1 LPKPKDQLPSVLRGF
16 SEAELQ
22 SRQRQLLDSIMRSTF
37 ARSLSSAKADS
48 NSVKL
53 MKKERARILTIQR
66 ERELDVAKR
75 LARMGQPKNAALM
88 AGRKSSVVEPIRK
101 KLGRVVNF
109 KRERQLNL
117 PHTRTADELPS
128 NSESTKQISKTYA
141 APVVSAKL
149 LGAEYPMVVGR
160 PYTIVLQRE
169 ANGIAGLQK
178 SLFGT
183 IGTKASG
190 RNAGRGSGNIDL
202 DVAFRS
208 NNVQIGPEPANHL
221 MRKHSSLAV
230 QIIASEQGEHRLDVF
245 VSVPDSKQ
253 LLQVLQVPL
262 VAVLGGGRKR

>member
-16 SEAELQ
+16 SDAELQ
-22 SRQRQLLDSIMRSTF
+22 SRQRQLVDSIMRSTF
-37 ARSLSSAKADS
+37 VRSLSSAKADS
-48 NSVKL
+48 TSVKL

-88 AGRKSSVVEPIRK
+88 AGRKSIPK
-101 KLGRVVNF
+101 KPGRIVNL

-141 APVVSAKL
+141 APVVSARL

-183 IGTKASG
+183 IGAKASG

-221 MRKHSSLAV
+221 MKKHSSLAV

>member
-1 LPKPKDQLPSVLRGF
+1 MPKPKDQLPSVLRGF
-16 SEAELQ
+16 SDAELQ
-22 SRQRQLLDSIMRSTF
+22 ARQRQLVDSIVRSTF

-48 NSVKL
+48 TSVKL

-75 LARMGQPKNAALM
+75 LAHMGQPKNAALM
-88 AGRKSSVVEPIRK
+88 AGRKSSVVEPIPK
-101 KLGRVVNF
+101 KLGRVVNL

-149 LGAEYPMVVGR
+149 LGAEYPMIVGR

-169 ANGIAGLQK
+169 PNGIAGLQK

-183 IGTKASG
+183 IGAKASG

-221 MRKHSSLAV
+221 MKKHSSLAV